1 MSVKIVKPLHS
12 GEVVLFVLVLVVLF
26 SIAIILLRE
35 RQTERERGLLC
46 YHCWTAVYVAVCVL
60 CPFLVVM

>member
-35 RQTERERGLLC
+35 RQTEREREGCFAIIVGLLFM
-46 YHCWTAVYVAVCVL
+46 WLFVFCVPSL
-60 CPFLVVM
+60 W